1 MGGSHFAG
9 VLRHR
14 AGYGGTV
21 DKVPNPYLF
30 DAIVY
35 SGGGPVNSIS
45 PRIDFA
51 AVPSW
56 YSGYLYTDT
65 QLGACPES
73 NALSP
78 QWAGTPGWGSA
89 YKLSGQ
95 AAIRSEEHTSELQS
109 LMR

>member
-1 MGGSHFAG
+1 MRISDWSSD
-9 VLRHR
+9 VCSSDL
-14 AGYGGTV
+14 
-21 DKVPNPYLF
+21 
-30 DAIVY
+30 
-35 SGGGPVNSIS
+35 SIS

-78 QWAGTPGWGSA
+78 HWAGTPGGGSA
-89 YKLSGQ
+89 YKLSGTE
-95 AAIRSEEHTSELQS
+95 AIGGSYKVDKKGKKISNVLPVPGAS
-109 LMR
+109 LPAVKV